1 MDSGSLLVEVFTFL
15 RLLAFM
21 LLLYLGLGWLAERY
35 ATRPDSKVKAFFRLL
50 CSPVT
55 RPVAR
60 AMRPGSA
67 HARVLAVSM
76 GIVGG
81 VWAVLIVVSEVVK
94 AR

>member
-1 MDSGSLLVEVFTFL
+1 MDSGSALVGLFTLL

-21 LLLYLGLGWLAERY
+21 VLLYLGLGWLAERY

-60 AMRPGSA
+60 ALRPGSGER
-67 HARVLAVSM
+67 RVLAVSM
-76 GIVGG
+76 GIVAG
-81 VWAVLIVVSEVVK
+81 VWAVLVVVSEVVR